1 MNPDNLATWTSIGA
15 NMEIYKPSADLI
27 LKRYYKNFSAGSED
41 AEA

>member
-15 NMEIYKPSADLI
+15 NMEIYKPSTDLI
-27 LKRYYKNFSAGSED
+27 FKRYFKNFSAGSEE